1 VTSLFDLI
9 REQQRVD
16 PNRALDYGKFPEPTF
31 SGASMYAPGAFDAV
45 SDRFDE
51 KSDKWPGIV
60 ALIARF
66 RAGDVIAAQLEISL
80 SSIQA
85 APNVNEVFRHLTA
98 DDVPDEVARAFW
110 AIAKRSREYEAVKW
124 GIAIGTARFSDDM
137 VPDLLTF
144 ARHAEFSRFAL
155 IALKRAGVNH
165 PEIRSYLPLLLPVM
179 NGWGIA
185 HMIDEIVRDKAQL
198 AQLEVIR
205 SVAVYG
211 VENSEGLLVEFGH
224 VIARHLSPEAF
235 ELACSDSRLF
245 VAIVLLMEEI
255 LTTDHPLHRGILD
268 VPNSTMLVDA
278 YVRLLAS
285 RKPDVWLLQGLKTAR
300 SFFNDPECPLEDRE
314 ARKSSIDVLLE
325 ERISGE
331 SFDT

>member
-1 VTSLFDLI
+1 
-9 REQQRVD
+9 
-16 PNRALDYGKFPEPTF
+16 
-31 SGASMYAPGAFDAV
+31 MYAPGAFDAV
-45 SDRFDE
+45 SDRFVE
-51 KSDKWPGIV
+51 KSDEWQGIV
-60 ALIARF
+60 ALIARL

-80 SSIQA
+80 TAIQA

-110 AIAKRSREYEAVKW
+110 AIAKQSREYEAVKW

-155 IALKRAGVNH
+155 IALKRAGMRQ
-165 PEIRSYLPLLLPVM
+165 PEVRSYLPLLLPVM

-185 HMIDEIVRDKAQL
+185 HLIDDIVRDNAQV
-198 AQLEVIR
+198 AKLEVIR
-205 SVAVYG
+205 SITIYG

-245 VAIVLLMEEI
+245 VAIVSLMEEI
-255 LTTDHPLHRGILD
+255 LTTDHPLHRGILN

-285 RKPDVWLLQGLKTAR
+285 RKPDVWLLQGLRTSR
-300 SFFNDPECPLEDRE
+300 NFFNDPACPLDDRIERKASIE
-314 ARKSSIDVLLE
+314 ALLG
-325 ERISGE
+325 ERMPGE
-331 SFDT
+331 SFETG